1 MWNPPPS
8 WKKNI
13 LNFHF
18 DYLII
23 RLSSNA
29 QITDVKCIYAFI
41 LWVNK
46 MGSLTRMVWRRLWRR
61 RPSNLKKAT
70 NSSRTCSL
78 LQQNFPSLGRRSTS
92 SASLKSPTKFG
103 LQRELKALGVDE
115 NSLEFI
121 RTAEELYLVT
131 WLEDLGLPDCQA
143 PEEEYKRLLAV
154 CVGSQ
159 LVQLPG
165 VRLWGSSPG
174 DPGKACRKEKEEK
187 RVHGMVL
194 FWSISQ
200 IWGKSRLV
208 TLGVF
213 SSGLR
218 SNSTS

>member
-1 MWNPPPS
+1 MLNAFTLLYCEWTRWGPWQGRYGEVPEEGDLAAWKRKQILPERARSCSKTFLPVDEGQHRLLPS
-8 WKKNI
+8 
-13 LNFHF
+13 
-18 DYLII
+18 Y
-23 RLSSNA
+23 SNR
-29 QITDVKCIYAFI
+29 
-41 LWVNK
+41 
-46 MGSLTRMVWRRLWRR
+46 G
-61 RPSNLKKAT
+61 
-70 NSSRTCSL
+70 
-78 LQQNFPSLGRRSTS
+78 
-92 SASLKSPTKFG
+92 
-103 LQRELKALGVDE
+103 ELKALGVDE

-200 IWGKSRLV
+200 KSRLV
-208 TLGVF
+208 TLGVH
-213 SSGLR
+213 SLLDSG
-218 SNSTS
+218 